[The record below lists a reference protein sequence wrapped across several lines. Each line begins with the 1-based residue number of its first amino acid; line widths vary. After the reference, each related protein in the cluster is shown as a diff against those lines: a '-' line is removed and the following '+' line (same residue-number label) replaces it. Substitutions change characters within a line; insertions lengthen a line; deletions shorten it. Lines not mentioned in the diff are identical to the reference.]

1 VAEASEK
8 GDGKKILDDMARGA
22 EAYLQMWERA
32 YGIAPDSCRNPGNR
46 LPVATVRAR
55 LRPGMSTTQ
64 VMRAVGQPYT
74 RLGREFGFCA
84 TGASGRKTMMT
95 ATFSARGR
103 LTRLT

>member
-1 VAEASEK
+1 
-8 GDGKKILDDMARGA
+8 M
-22 EAYLQMWERA
+22 
-32 YGIAPDSCRNPGNR
+32 
-46 LPVATVRAR
+46 ATVRAT

-84 TGASGRKTMMT
+84 EDAAGRRTMMT
-95 ATFSARGR
+95 ATFSAKGR